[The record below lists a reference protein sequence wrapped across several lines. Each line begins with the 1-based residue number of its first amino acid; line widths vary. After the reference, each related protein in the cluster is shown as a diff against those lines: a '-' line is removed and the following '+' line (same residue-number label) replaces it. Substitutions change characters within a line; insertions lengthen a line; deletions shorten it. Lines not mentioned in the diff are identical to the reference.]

1 MNLTQSKKQRI
12 LMANYNS
19 ETIRVYQAYGDS
31 IAKEAIRLGTFG
43 KHFKRTR
50 ASWIKPSF
58 LWMMY
63 RSGWGSKP
71 RQENILA
78 IDIKR
83 SGFDTIL
90 KNIVL
95 STFDAEIYGT
105 MEEWKRQLEQKE
117 VRCQWDPDRD
127 IYGNPIGRRAIQ
139 LGLQGEMLADYVKK
153 WIVQIS
159 DITPFVHTMRESIRT
174 GNFQENLLPVE
185 KEYPVPEEIR
195 TQIGLL

>member
-1 MNLTQSKKQRI
+1 MNLTQKKQRI

-19 ETIRVYQAYGDS
+19 ETIRVYQAYGDA
-31 IAKEAIRLGTFG
+31 IAKEAVRLGTFG

-71 RQENILA
+71 GQENILA

-90 KNIVL
+90 RNIVL

-105 MEEWKRQLEQKE
+105 TEEWKRQLEQKE

-127 IYGNPIGRRAIQ
+127 IYGNPIKRRAIQ
-139 LGLQGEMLADYVKK
+139 LGLQGEMLADYVEE
-153 WIVQIS
+153 WIVEMT
-159 DITPFVHTMRESIRT
+159 DITAFVHRMRESILK
-174 GNFQENLLPVE
+174 GSFQEELLPAE
-185 KEYPVPEEIR
+185 KEYPVPEELR

>member
-1 MNLTQSKKQRI
+1 MNLTPKKQRI
-12 LMANYNS
+12 LMANYDTQ
-19 ETIRVYQAYGDS
+19 TIRVYQAYGDA

-63 RSGWGSKP
+63 RSGWAGKP
-71 RQENILA
+71 GQENILA

-90 KNIVL
+90 HNIVL
-95 STFDAEIYGT
+95 STFDAEIYET
-105 MEEWKRQLEQKE
+105 IENWKRQMEQKE

-139 LGLQGEMLADYVKK
+139 LGLQGEMLADYVNE
-153 WIVQIS
+153 WIVEIT
-159 DITPFVHTMRESIRT
+159 DITDFVHTMQENISKGT
-174 GNFQENLLPVE
+174 FQEELLPVE
-185 KEYPVPEEIR
+185 KEYPVPEAIR
-195 TQIGLL
+195 KQIGLL